1 MKRGDGQ
8 VCFRTYL
15 NLPSLEE
22 LSILPL
28 RSHRGRSLAGTRK
41 ALWLL
46 GTMPDVV
53 DMQGLSSPSIVRFR
67 IDEVGSICQWSALGL
82 LIVVIFELFS
92 NSILVLFS
100 TKKCSNGGKNERE

>member
-8 VCFRTYL
+8 VYFRTYL

-46 GTMPDVV
+46 GVMPDVV
-53 DMQGLSSPSIVRFR
+53 DVQGLSSPSIVRFR
-67 IDEVGSICQWSALGL
+67 IDEVGSICQWSALMRWAAPQPSH
-82 LIVVIFELFS
+82 VPT
-92 NSILVLFS
+92 S
-100 TKKCSNGGKNERE
+100 TKGLSHRVAAWLCRC